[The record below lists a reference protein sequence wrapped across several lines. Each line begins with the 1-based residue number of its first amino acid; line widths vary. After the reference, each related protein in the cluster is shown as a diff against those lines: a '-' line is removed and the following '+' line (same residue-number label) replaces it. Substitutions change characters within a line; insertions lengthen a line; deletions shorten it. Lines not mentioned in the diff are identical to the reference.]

1 MKENGSW
8 YLLKLNRCQYIDN
21 LMISKSAIAILTGLM
36 VVWSLNLSYV
46 YVAVCIDKY
55 HSNT

>member
-8 YLLKLNRCQYIDN
+8 YLLKPNRCQYINN

-36 VVWSLNLSYV
+36 VVWPLNLSYV
-46 YVAVCIDKY
+46 YVAVCIDY
-55 HSNT
+55 